1 LSKSQLSRISVSL
14 PSTLV
19 DEFDNTWRNMK
30 YRNRSKAI
38 HDAIRGFITDVQSSE
53 LESSFVVGT
62 ILVLHYLDKT
72 GLIEDVKNIQ
82 HKFKDIISAIQQT
95 YIEEN
100 KMLEVIQV
108 NGHFQEIE
116 RLMQD
121 LMAKK
126 GVKEVKMSVVAP

>member
-1 LSKSQLSRISVSL
+1 MSKKQVSRISVSL

-19 DEFDNTWRNMK
+19 DEFDDTWRSMK
-30 YRNRSKAI
+30 YKNRSKAI
-38 HDAIRGFITDVQSSE
+38 HDAIRGFITE
-53 LESSFVVGT
+53 LRTTKLESSIVVGT
-62 ILVLHYLDKT
+62 ILVLFYLDKT
-72 GLIEDVKNIQ
+72 GLIEEVKNIQ
-82 HKFKDIISAIQQT
+82 HKFKGIISAIQQT

-100 KMLEVIQV
+100 KMLEVVQV

-126 GVKEVKMSVVAP
+126 GVKEVKMSVIAP

>member
-1 LSKSQLSRISVSL
+1 MSIKQVSRISVSL

-19 DEFDNTWRNMK
+19 DEFDNTWRSMK
-30 YRNRSKAI
+30 YKNRSKAI
-38 HDAIRGFITDVQSSE
+38 HDAIRGFITELQSSE
-53 LESSFVVGT
+53 LKSSFVVGT
-62 ILVLHYLDKT
+62 ILVLHYLDKI
-72 GLIEDVKNIQ
+72 GLIEEVKNIQ
-82 HKFKDIISAIQQT
+82 HKFKGIISAIQQT

-108 NGHFQEIE
+108 NGNFQEIE

-126 GVKEVKMSVVAP
+126 GVKEVKMSVIAP

>member
-1 LSKSQLSRISVSL
+1 MSL

-38 HDAIRGFITDVQSSE
+38 HDAIRGFITEVQSSE

-72 GLIEDVKNIQ
+72 GLMEEVKKIQ

-108 NGHFQEIE
+108 TGNFQEIE

-126 GVKEVKMSVVAP
+126 GVKEVKMSIIAP

>member
-1 LSKSQLSRISVSL
+1 MSKKQVSRISVSL

-30 YRNRSKAI
+30 YKNRSKAI
-38 HDAIRGFITDVQSSE
+38 HDAIRGFITELQSSE

-72 GLIEDVKNIQ
+72 GLIEEVKNIQ
-82 HKFKDIISAIQQT
+82 YKFKGIISAIQQT

-126 GVKEVKMSVVAP
+126 GVKEVKMSVIAP

>member
-1 LSKSQLSRISVSL
+1 MSKNQVSRISVSL

-38 HDAIRGFITDVQSSE
+38 HDAIRGFITEVQSNE

-72 GLIEDVKNIQ
+72 GLMEEVKKIQ

-108 NGHFQEIE
+108 TGNFQEIE

-126 GVKEVKMSVVAP
+126 GVKEVKMSIIAP

>member
-1 LSKSQLSRISVSL
+1 LSKKQVSRISVSL

-19 DEFDNTWRNMK
+19 DEFDDTWRSMK
-30 YRNRSKAI
+30 YKNRSKAI
-38 HDAIRGFITDVQSSE
+38 HDAIRGFITE
-53 LESSFVVGT
+53 LRTTKLESSIVVGT
-62 ILVLHYLDKT
+62 ILVLFYLDKT
-72 GLIEDVKNIQ
+72 GLIEEVKNIQ
-82 HKFKDIISAIQQT
+82 HKFKGIISAIQQT

-100 KMLEVIQV
+100 KMLEVVQV

-126 GVKEVKMSVVAP
+126 GVKEVKMSVIAP